1 MPETLNSDEVLLE
14 RDRHLFAPGRK
25 AILSIDGGGIRGL
38 IALGFLTRLESLLT
52 IRAGAP
58 VRLCDRFDLI
68 GGTSTGAIV
77 ATALAL
83 GISAAEIREFYLRM
97 GPRIFRRPWL
107 RMPGWQ
113 AKFDAQALRDEIF
126 AVFDRRTLDSPDL
139 KTGLGLML
147 KRIDKGGAWM
157 LTNNPKSQFWN
168 TPTDGS
174 FIGNRHYSLANV
186 VRASTAAPHYFDPQ
200 EISIV
205 EGAPPAIFVDGGLT
219 PHNDPALALLL
230 TAILP
235 GHRINW
241 PLGCDRLTVVSIG
254 TGSFRPV
261 VTKKNWRRA
270 GSIGIALR
278 SLMQQIAE
286 NQALTLTLMSWLG
299 KGGAPWP
306 INSEIGDLAGCEPP
320 FGSLFRYFRYD
331 VKLEA
336 DWLRD
341 RLGVTLAPKELAQ
354 LRRFDDPGGMER
366 LDEIGQRAAERQVRL
381 ADLAGSSLLGDES
394 GALPPNDKEIAK

>member
-1 MPETLNSDEVLLE
+1 MPEMPNSDKAALA

-25 AILSIDGGGIRGL
+25 AILSIDGGGVRGL

-52 IRAGAP
+52 ERAGAP

-77 ATALAL
+77 ATALTL
-83 GISAAEIREFYLRM
+83 GIPAAEIREFYLRM
-97 GPRIFRRPWL
+97 GPRVFRRPWL

-139 KTGLGLML
+139 QTGLGVML
-147 KRIDKGGAWM
+147 KRIDKGGAWI
-157 LTNNPKSQFWN
+157 LTNNPKSQFWD
-168 TPTDGS
+168 TPGDGS

-205 EGAPPAIFVDGGLT
+205 EGAPPAVFVDGGLT

-230 TAILP
+230 TTILP

-241 PLGCDRLTVVSIG
+241 PLGADRLTVVSIG
-254 TGSFRPV
+254 TGSFRPI

-270 GSIGIALR
+270 GQIGIALR

-299 KGGAPWP
+299 KGGSPWP
-306 INSEIGDLAGCEPP
+306 INSEIGDLAGFEPS

-331 VKLEA
+331 VRLET
-336 DWLRD
+336 DWLKEN
-341 RLGVTLAPKELAQ
+341 LGVTLGHAELAQ

-366 LDEIGQRAAERQVRL
+366 LDEVGQRAAERQVLL
-381 ADLAGSSLLGDES
+381 ADMAGSSLLGEES
-394 GALPPNDKEIAK
+394 SASTPSESKIES

>member
-1 MPETLNSDEVLLE
+1 MPETLNSDKAPLA
-14 RDRHLFAPGRK
+14 RDRHLFALGRK

-38 IALGFLTRLESLLT
+38 IALGFLARLEGLLT
-52 IRAGAP
+52 ERAGAT

-83 GISAAEIREFYLRM
+83 GIPAAEIREFYLRM
-97 GPRIFRRPWL
+97 GPRVFRRPWL

-139 KTGLGLML
+139 QTGLGVML
-147 KRIDKGGAWM
+147 KRIDKGGAWI
-157 LTNNPKSQFWN
+157 LTNNPKSQFWE
-168 TPTDGS
+168 TPEDGS

-205 EGAPPAIFVDGGLT
+205 EGAPPAVFVDGGLT

-230 TAILP
+230 TTILP

-241 PLGCDRLTVVSIG
+241 PLGVDRLTMVSIG
-254 TGSFRPV
+254 TGSFRPI

-270 GSIGIALR
+270 GSIGIAMH
-278 SLMQQIAE
+278 SLTQQIAE

-299 KGGAPWP
+299 RGGSPWP
-306 INSEIGDLAGCEPP
+306 INSEIGDLAGYEPS

-331 VKLEA
+331 VRLEA
-336 DWLRD
+336 DWLQEK
-341 RLGVTLAPKELAQ
+341 LGVTLTPAELAQ

-366 LDEIGQRAAERQVRL
+366 LDEIGQKAAERQVLL
-381 ADLAGSSLLGDES
+381 ADLAGCSLLGDES
-394 GALPPNDKEIAK
+394 GALALGDTKIKK

>member
-1 MPETLNSDEVLLE
+1 MPETLNSDKAPLA

-38 IALGFLTRLESLLT
+38 IALGFLARLESLLT
-52 IRAGAP
+52 DRAGTT

-83 GISAAEIREFYLRM
+83 GIPAAEIREFYLRM

-126 AVFDRRTLDSPDL
+126 SVFDRRTLDSPDL
-139 KTGLGLML
+139 QTGLGVML
-147 KRIDKGGAWM
+147 KRIDKGGAWI
-157 LTNNPKSQFWN
+157 LTNNPKSQFWE
-168 TPTDGS
+168 TPEDGS

-205 EGAPPAIFVDGGLT
+205 EGAPPAVFVDGGLT

-230 TAILP
+230 TTILP

-241 PLGCDRLTVVSIG
+241 PLGVDRLTVVSIG
-254 TGSFRPV
+254 TGSFRPI
-261 VTKKNWRRA
+261 VTKKNWRRT
-270 GSIGIALR
+270 GSIGIALH

-299 KGGAPWP
+299 KGGSPWP
-306 INSEIGDLAGCEPP
+306 INSEIGDLADCEPP

-331 VKLEA
+331 VRLEA
-336 DWLRD
+336 DWLQEK
-341 RLGVTLAPKELAQ
+341 LGVTLAPAELAQ

-366 LDEIGQRAAERQVRL
+366 LDEIGQKAAVRQVLL
-381 ADLAGSSLLGDES
+381 ADMAGCSLLGDES
-394 GALPPNDKEIAK
+394 SASAPDDKKIEK